1 MPRSIIDTE
10 SSRPAYRRR
19 LAIRWII
26 VVVVILAAVAIGV
39 HFWQASH
46 PTMVNLGPVP
56 HYRREYAA

>member
-19 LAIRWII
+19 LAIRWVI
-26 VVVVILAAVAIGV
+26 VVLVVLAAVAAGV
-39 HFWQASH
+39 RYWQATAH
-46 PTMVNLGPVP
+46 KTVNLVPVP